1 MDQRTIPS
9 LEKSGSTTGRYGSG
23 SSTEPESGTDGAA
36 SDATAATATSDP
48 VASPAA

>member
-23 SSTEPESGTDGAA
+23 SSIEPGPGIAATAGAVAAIAA
-36 SDATAATATSDP
+36 SDT